1 MGGGT
6 ADIDSLIFFSFPF
19 LFRWQRWRVQ
29 CRTCTWRSH
38 QLKGHRGSG
47 LPTPGVERPGTAP
60 SGGSTWVWRTLRTGC
75 WAPLSWAGWPRAKFS
90 GARGM
95 TGVRRPDGRNRKVVC
110 GATKSISLL
119 NLSSLITTLTM
130 YLSIKALMGK
140 KSHYL
145 GCIDQN
151 LSQASSFCV
160 K

>member
-1 MGGGT
+1 
-6 ADIDSLIFFSFPF
+6 
-19 LFRWQRWRVQ
+19 
-29 CRTCTWRSH
+29 
-38 QLKGHRGSG
+38 
-47 LPTPGVERPGTAP
+47 
-60 SGGSTWVWRTLRTGC
+60 
-75 WAPLSWAGWPRAKFS
+75 
-90 GARGM
+90 M

-119 NLSSLITTLTM
+119 NLSSLITILTM

-145 GCIDQN
+145 YLGCIDQN

>member
-1 MGGGT
+1 
-6 ADIDSLIFFSFPF
+6 
-19 LFRWQRWRVQ
+19 
-29 CRTCTWRSH
+29 
-38 QLKGHRGSG
+38 
-47 LPTPGVERPGTAP
+47 
-60 SGGSTWVWRTLRTGC
+60 
-75 WAPLSWAGWPRAKFS
+75 
-90 GARGM
+90 M